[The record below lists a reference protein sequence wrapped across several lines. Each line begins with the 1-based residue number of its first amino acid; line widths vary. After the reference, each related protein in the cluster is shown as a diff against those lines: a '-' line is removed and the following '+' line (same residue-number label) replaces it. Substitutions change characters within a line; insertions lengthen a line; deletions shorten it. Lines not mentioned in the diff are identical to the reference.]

1 MPYLCW
7 SQILVVSSWLFNG
20 CTNLPVINTAFRKTL
35 QEMLASFHS
44 FYWRFTGNKAYSQ
57 MFAMVLKPSHS
68 HAFIALT
75 HTSHCDTDP
84 PLCRSIVCLL
94 SSGWH
99 WLDIPCW
106 ASEWRWRSVC
116 LSTGPWADGHIAWMN
131 ISVGHNRIMQEAH
144 RCDVPSL
151 WLDGGE
157 RSWLFHLSPQ
167 ELMPRSD
174 KLLICQRMCPSRSR
188 DMRLEKQQINNF

>member
-1 MPYLCW
+1 
-7 SQILVVSSWLFNG
+7 
-20 CTNLPVINTAFRKTL
+20 
-35 QEMLASFHS
+35 
-44 FYWRFTGNKAYSQ
+44 
-57 MFAMVLKPSHS
+57 MFAMVLKVSYL
-68 HAFIALT
+68 HAFKALT

-84 PLCRSIVCLL
+84 PLCRSIVCPL

-116 LSTGPWADGHIAWMN
+116 LSTGPWADGHIARTN

-151 WLDGGE
+151 SLDGGE

-174 KLLICQRMCPSRSR
+174 KFSICQRTCPSRSR
-188 DMRLEKQQINNF
+188 DMLLERQQINNFILFKWLNSSPMRYHVYMTHFLQSETMLSIFMRVYNKAPEAS